1 MAKTKKENTKIE
13 AKTYSPEYSKGYAIN
28 TNYDLSILRWGLKTL
43 IEMDNKKGG
52 KDELH
57 TQWQD
62 ILQNLIPFPA
72 NESGYIITQDVP
84 IPNHHRHY
92 SHLLMIYPFTKSTG
106 IRRKII
112 ISLKNPLIRG
122 KAKPEALRIF
132 VDRTC
137 LYESHDGLWR

>member
-1 MAKTKKENTKIE
+1 
-13 AKTYSPEYSKGYAIN
+13 
-28 TNYDLSILRWGLKTL
+28 
-43 IEMDNKKGG
+43 MDNKKGG

-72 NESGYIITQDVP
+72 NESGYMIAQDVP
-84 IPNHHRHY
+84 YSESHRHY

-106 IRRKII
+106 IRQKII

-122 KAKPEALRIF
+122 KASQKHYKDIR
-132 VDRTC
+132 
-137 LYESHDGLWR
+137 